1 MPETALTLTG
11 SEKVSDPFFSHLTFF
26 LCLKYL
32 CKKKIVALS
41 VAAVMMS
48 CALLIVVASLFTGFI
63 QAVENNASEHLGDI
77 IISPS
82 WDTISNYDKLIAQL
96 EVNEDIEAAGAVL
109 NGHGLL
115 FVGKGNVRAVK
126 ALGIE
131 LPGQAKVTPLG
142 RALVRQ
148 KDNPQAGF
156 AFDDYAETDC
166 GFVGIGVVSSPDDV
180 TDEYDFAKVLSE
192 NIGKKVMLT
201 TGTGGTKKPKAIK
214 FRVSDIVFSG
224 YHDADNN
231 FVYLPIETLSE
242 ALYPGKG
249 PVADMIQIK
258 VTEGVEPEAALA
270 TVRKIWQ
277 DFSAEYLKGVYAT
290 IVTSRE
296 MQEPLLVEYR
306 KQKDMLM
313 LIFGLVSGGVV
324 LLIFCI
330 FYLIVMT
337 KQKDI
342 AIVKS
347 CGCGSGQVTG
357 LFVMFGSLVGAMG
370 AAFGVG
376 LGYLVTINVNA
387 IERWISQAFGL
398 NLWKSSTYMFDRIP
412 NQVDWD
418 SVVPV
423 VLSAVLAAGIGALI
437 PAVTAARVK
446 PVSILRYE

>member
-1 MPETALTLTG
+1 MKNSFGQFVFP
-11 SEKVSDPFFSHLTFF
+11 SHLTFF

-32 CKKKIVALS
+32 CRKKIVVLS

-63 QAVENNASEHLGDI
+63 HAVENNAGEHLGDI

-96 EVNEDIEAAGAVL
+96 EQSEVIQAAGAVL

-131 LPGQAKVTPLG
+131 LPSQAEVTPLG
-142 RALVRQ
+142 RALIRQ
-148 KDNPQAGF
+148 KDDPQAGF
-156 AFDDYAETDC
+156 AIDDYAETDC

-242 ALYPGKG
+242 ALYPDTG

-258 VTEGVEPEAALA
+258 VAKGVEPEAALA

>member
-1 MPETALTLTG
+1 M
-11 SEKVSDPFFSHLTFF
+11 SDPFFSYLTFF

-32 CKKKIVALS
+32 CRKKIVALS
-41 VAAVMMS
+41 IAAVMMS

-63 QAVENNASEHLGDI
+63 QAVENSADDHLGDI
-77 IISPS
+77 IIVPS
-82 WDTISNYDKLIAQL
+82 WGAISNYDKLIAQL
-96 EVNEDIEAAGAVL
+96 EKSKVVEAAGAVL
-109 NGHGLL
+109 NSHGLL
-115 FVGKGNVRAVK
+115 LVGKGNVRAVK
-126 ALGIE
+126 VVGIE
-131 LPGQAKVTPLG
+131 LPGQAEVMPLG
-142 RALVRQ
+142 RALIRQ
-148 KDNPQAGF
+148 TGSSQASF
-156 AFDDYAETDC
+156 AFDDHAERDS
-166 GFVGIGVVSSPDDV
+166 GFVGIGIVSSPDDV

-214 FRVSDIVFSG
+214 FRISDIVFSG
-224 YHDADNN
+224 YHEADNK
-231 FVYLPIETLSE
+231 FVYLPIETLSD
-242 ALYPGKG
+242 ALYPDKE

-258 VTEGVEPEAALA
+258 VAEGIEAEAALVD
-270 TVRKIWQ
+270 VRRIWQ
-277 DFSAEYLKGVYAT
+277 GFSAEYLGGTYAR

-296 MQEPLLVEYR
+296 MQEPLLAEYR
-306 KQKDMLM
+306 KQKDILM

-342 AIVKS
+342 AIIKS
-347 CGCGSGQVTG
+347 CGSGSGQITG
-357 LFVMFGSLVGAMG
+357 LFVMFGLLVGAAG
-370 AAFGVG
+370 SALGVG
-376 LGYLVTINVNA
+376 LGVIVTTNVNT
-387 IERWISQAFGL
+387 IERWISASFGL
-398 NLWKSSTYMFDRIP
+398 NLWKSSTYMFSRIP

-423 VLSAVLAAGIGALI
+423 VLSAILAAGIGALI